1 MRADYHMHTS
11 FSKDSDASPEEMI
24 KEAIRRG
31 LTSICITDHQ
41 DMDYSEPG
49 FEIDFPRYFEE
60 LLALQKKYQEKLDI
74 RIGTELGLQAHLQEQ
89 NAQVTKVY
97 PFDFVIGSLHLVD
110 GIDPYYGT
118 FFEGKTD
125 EAGCRRFLELTW
137 ENVKQAD
144 YIDVLGHLDY
154 IVRFAKDPKHTYR
167 PAEYA
172 DLLDM
177 ILKYL
182 IEHGKGLEVNTAG
195 YKYGLSFA
203 HPHPDIL
210 KRYRELGGEI
220 ITIGSDGHR
229 PEHLA
234 YDFHKVREV
243 LVSCGFKY
251 YTEFRQRSPIFCAL
265 V

>member
-1 MRADYHMHTS
+1 M
-11 FSKDSDASPEEMI
+11 
-24 KEAIRRG
+24 
-31 LTSICITDHQ
+31 
-41 DMDYSEPG
+41 
-49 FEIDFPRYFEE
+49 
-60 LLALQKKYQEKLDI
+60 
-74 RIGTELGLQAHLQEQ
+74 
-89 NAQVTKVY
+89 
-97 PFDFVIGSLHLVD
+97 
-110 GIDPYYGT
+110 
-118 FFEGKTD
+118 
-125 EAGCRRFLELTW
+125 ELTW

-154 IVRFAKDPKHTYR
+154 IVRFAKHPQDTYR
-167 PAEYA
+167 PAEYG

-195 YKYGLSFA
+195 FKYGLSFA

-234 YDFHKVREV
+234 YDFHKVCEV